1 MDSYVSHD
9 GFRLVNNVLKEEYD
23 DMKEKFKQIVENYLI
38 YRTLLFLQL
47 QFRNNTESKNPRVP
61 NTKTVKTNA
70 FLKYAV
76 CGRKSRIKN

>member
-38 YRTLLFLQL
+38 YRTLLFL
-47 QFRNNTESKNPRVP
+47 
-61 NTKTVKTNA
+61 
-70 FLKYAV
+70 
-76 CGRKSRIKN
+76 